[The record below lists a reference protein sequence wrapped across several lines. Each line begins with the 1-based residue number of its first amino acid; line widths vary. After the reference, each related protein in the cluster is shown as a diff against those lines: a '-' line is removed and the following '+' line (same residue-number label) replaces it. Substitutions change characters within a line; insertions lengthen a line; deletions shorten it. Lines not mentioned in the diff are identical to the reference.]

1 MELWKLLCKEVQTE
15 LEKLNE
21 LEPGTEE
28 HRLAVE
34 SVTKLADRA
43 IEIEKI
49 DIENDFKRKQMID
62 SRIDT
67 ILKHTLTV
75 VEIGVPIVTALIITG
90 VSLRFEETG
99 SWTNMPGKKAINYLL
114 SFGK

>member
-1 MELWKLLCKEVQTE
+1 MELCKLLCKEVQAE
-15 LEKLNE
+15 LEQLHGM
-21 LEPGTEE
+21 EPGTEE

-49 DIENDFKRKQMID
+49 DIENDFKRKQMLD
-62 SRIDT
+62 NRIDA
-67 ILKHTLTV
+67 ILKHTLTAIG
-75 VEIGVPIVTALIITG
+75 IGVPVVTALVVAG
-90 VSLRFEETG
+90 VSLKFEETG